1 MGYFKWAQMRGFKQ
15 GHIWSCP
22 PQRGDNFIFW
32 CHPPYQRTPSRDRLN
47 AWYNSILLRCS
58 KLGVL
63 EEVGT
68 LWSACFSGYGR
79 RESSGRKDKLGE
91 EPKNQSATADIGTVK
106 DNFSPSPSYQEIFS
120 AGASGSSS
128 SSSNSRNSKADS
140 TTAAGG
146 EPEDA
151 PVCPPVFEGDY
162 WVTECLRVHRLMMG
176 RSKGCDGQDRGVNQ
190 RKCRDLLK
198 DLMSRQSSNPFS
210 RPVDIVKLGIPDY
223 PTVVTHPMDLGTV
236 RDQLRLRYYK
246 SILHFAE
253 VRDSILFLFFS
264 AVTTDFYFS
273 LSFSFEAATPY
284 IY

>member
-1 MGYFKWAQMRGFKQ
+1 MGYFKWVQMRGFKQ

-32 CHPPYQRTPSRDRLN
+32 CHPPHQRTPSRDRLN

-58 KLGVL
+58 KLGIL

-79 RESSGRKDKLGE
+79 RESSGRKDKLIDDL
-91 EPKNQSATADIGTVK
+91 KNTSSVAELGILKEAIP
-106 DNFSPSPSYQEIFS
+106 PSPRVSEASQTAF
-120 AGASGSSS
+120 SGSSS
-128 SSSNSRNSKADS
+128 SSSSSNRSGKVDS
-140 TTAAGG
+140 TTSAGG

-198 DLMSRQSSNPFS
+198 DLMSRPSSTPFS

-223 PTVVTHPMDLGTV
+223 PTVVTQPMDLGTV

-253 VRDSILFLFFS
+253 V
-264 AVTTDFYFS
+264 TY
-273 LSFSFEAATPY
+273 
-284 IY
+284 